1 MTTQLATDTE
11 LSAVNS
17 ILGSIGQAPVT
28 TLGAVTTDVTNSGQE
43 IVNTF
48 ANPQIAI
55 IHNLLMEV
63 TKDVQNEGWHF
74 NKQDNKKKSPDGN
87 GNFLIPNNY
96 LRYDVHGGLYD
107 RNLDVVRKNGKLFDN
122 IKDANGE
129 DGYVFT
135 GDLYFDITYL
145 LDFNDVPP
153 AIQRYIIARAS
164 VRAATQLVSNPDL
177 VKLLQLE
184 EAQTRSTAL
193 EYDCEQ
199 GDHTFFGFPQE
210 SNYRS
215 YQPYKSLIR

>member
-1 MTTQLATDTE
+1 MTTQLATDTA

-28 TLGAVTTDVTNSGQE
+28 TLGAVTTDVTSSGQE
-43 IVNTF
+43 IVNTY

-74 NKQDNKKKSPDGN
+74 NKQDNKKVSPDGN

-107 RNLDVVRKNGKLFDN
+107 RNLDVVRKNGKLWDN
-122 IKDANGE
+122 VKDS
-129 DGYVFT
+129 DVFT

>member
-1 MTTQLATDTE
+1 MTTQIATDTE

-28 TLGAVTTDVTNSGQE
+28 TLGAVTTDATNTGQE

-74 NKQDNKKKSPDGN
+74 NKQDNKKVSPDGN
-87 GNFLIPNNY
+87 GHFVIPNNY

-122 IKDANGE
+122 VKDT
-129 DGYVFT
+129 DVFT
-135 GDLYFDITYL
+135 SDLYFDITYL

-184 EAQTRSTAL
+184 EAQTRATAL

>member
-28 TLGAVTTDVTNSGQE
+28 TLGAVTTDATNTGQE

-74 NKQDNKKKSPDGN
+74 NKQDNKKVSPDGN
-87 GNFLIPNNY
+87 GNFVIPNNY

-122 IKDANGE
+122 VKDT
-129 DGYVFT
+129 DVFT
-135 GDLYFDITYL
+135 SDLYFDITYL

-164 VRAATQLVSNPDL
+164 VRAATQLVSNSDL

>member
-28 TLGAVTTDVTNSGQE
+28 TLGAVTTDVTSSGQE
-43 IVNTF
+43 IVNTY

-74 NKQDNKKKSPDGN
+74 NKQDNKKVSPDGN

-107 RNLDVVRKNGKLFDN
+107 RNLDVVRKNGKLWDN
-122 IKDANGE
+122 VKDS
-129 DGYVFT
+129 DVFT

>member
-28 TLGAVTTDVTNSGQE
+28 TLGAVTTDATNTGQE

-74 NKQDNKKKSPDGN
+74 NKEDNVEIKPDDN
-87 GNFLIPNNY
+87 GEFLIPNDY
-96 LRYDVHGGLYD
+96 LRFDVHGGLYD
-107 RNLDVVRKNGKLFDN
+107 RNRDVVKKNGKLYDN
-122 IKDANGE
+122 
-129 DGYVFT
+129 VHHTSTFT
-135 GDLYFDITYL
+135 GPLYFDITYL
-145 LDFNDVPP
+145 RDFEDIPS

-164 VRAATQLVSNPDL
+164 VRAATQLVSNSDL
-177 VKLLQLE
+177 VQLLQLE
-184 EAQTRSTAL
+184 EAKTLATAH

-199 GDHTFFGFPQE
+199 GDHSFFGFPSE
-210 SNYRS
+210 TNYRS
-215 YQPYKSLIR
+215 YQPFKALIR

>member
-28 TLGAVTTDVTNSGQE
+28 TLGAVTTDATSSGQE

-74 NKQDNKKKSPDGN
+74 NKQDNKKVSPDGN
-87 GNFLIPNNY
+87 GNFVIPNNY
-96 LRYDVHGGLYD
+96 LRYDVHNGLYD

-122 IKDANGE
+122 VTDT
-129 DGYVFT
+129 DVFT

-164 VRAATQLVSNPDL
+164 VRAATQLVSNQEL
-177 VKLLQLE
+177 VQLLRFE
-184 EAQTRSTAL
+184 EAQTRASAL

-215 YQPYKSLIR
+215 YQPYKALIR